1 MTNLQ
6 ILFKPLLPFHW
17 LLRLLPN
24 FQLATSLFCFISLST
39 LSTNTFATK
48 TVTVAEGTAKIDQV
62 PFFRF
67 LFCCIVYEWFWSYS
81 SIFWNYFS
89 FCQNVYWHSF
99 WSFDWSQVSSE
110 MVKIFYISS
119 QSLVKMHDVIFTWS
133 DQGTAVP
140 GIEAL
145 PTWPYTEEFK
155 AILGNLYNRHAQ
167 CYLSF
172 HIEHPF
178 ACIWPHSFFSMESS
192 CVRVLLRASYD

>member
-1 MTNLQ
+1 MTILR

-48 TVTVAEGTAKIDQV
+48 TVTVAEGIATAKV
-62 PFFRF
+62 
-67 LFCCIVYEWFWSYS
+67 
-81 SIFWNYFS
+81 
-89 FCQNVYWHSF
+89 
-99 WSFDWSQVSSE
+99 
-110 MVKIFYISS
+110 
-119 QSLVKMHDVIFTWS
+119 

-155 AILGNLYNRHAQ
+155 AILGGVLGFWGGVGTMGTLFLVILLAQ
-167 CYLSF
+167 KYCCRSR
-172 HIEHPF
+172 EDKDD
-178 ACIWPHSFFSMESS
+178 SG
-192 CVRVLLRASYD
+192 